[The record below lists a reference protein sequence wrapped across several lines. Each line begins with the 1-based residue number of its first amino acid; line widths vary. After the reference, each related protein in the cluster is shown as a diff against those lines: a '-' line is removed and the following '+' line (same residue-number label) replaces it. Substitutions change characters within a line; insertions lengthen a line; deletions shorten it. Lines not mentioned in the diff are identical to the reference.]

1 MDPITIA
8 RYGMF
13 AAEQRFAASAARTA
27 RMGEDAS
34 VDPAQEMVEQIQ
46 ARQQFAANVKVV
58 KFADDMWR
66 SLMAIQT
73 RR

>member
-1 MDPITIA
+1 MDPITVA

-46 ARQQFAANVKVV
+46 AREQFTASLDVVKV
-58 KFADDMWR
+58 ADEMWR
-66 SLMAIQT
+66 SLLEVQKGS
-73 RR
+73 